1 VALIASQNVIPAPTK
16 HVAPAPI
23 RHVAPALI
31 KHAASEK
38 ATPSLTQYATPIRHV
53 IPTLIKHATPKQTAS
68 LISQNV
74 TSIFSQNAIL
84 IISLFKKK
92 FFQSDSQHLIVCLII
107 ISTLPAREI
116 G

>member
-1 VALIASQNVIPAPTK
+1 
-16 HVAPAPI
+16 VAPILSQDVTPNPIQNAATIKHAAPASI

-31 KHAASEK
+31 KHATSEQ
-38 ATPSLTQYATPIRHV
+38 AAP
-53 IPTLIKHATPKQTAS
+53 

-74 TSIFSQNAIL
+74 VSIFSQNAVL

-92 FFQSDSQHLIVCLII
+92 FFQSNSQHRIVCLII
-107 ISTLPAREI
+107 ISTLPASGI